1 MASGLSENL
10 HPLVMRF
17 RTSLISLSTPQDFWT
32 LRLITGNHPKVFLN
46 SLPLVLARCGGICRR
61 ENLDDDVF
69 AMGLTEDPMRNVADY
84 EAVLD
89 LLQVGTGAL
98 QMELDKVASA
108 VGFIVFLLC
117 FAEGKQQRQT
127 LRTAVL
133 RAVHLLGEW
142 LAQTSEAMWRAV
154 TEALKAEFDGSE
166 ERVSGMFDRTAYYY
180 RESGNAEW
188 VAKHWNEYAPK
199 DSSSLHQRLF
209 DEEGNYE
216 HLFKLAV
223 LSPDRYVTGALEQ
236 DLVQCWRRGSANP
249 AYLVALSLLFVC
261 KFPAQHGA
269 LTGLLEQH
277 ASADVRVAA
286 LVASARSLAL

>member
-1 MASGLSENL
+1 METGLSGNL

-32 LRLITGNHPKVFLN
+32 LRLITANHPRVFLN
-46 SLPLVLARCGGICRR
+46 SLPLVFARCGGICRR
-61 ENLDDDVF
+61 GNLDDDVF
-69 AMGLTEDPMRNVADY
+69 TLGLAEDPMRNVADY

-89 LLQVGTGAL
+89 LLQAGTEAL
-98 QMELDKVASA
+98 HMELDKVPSA

-127 LRTAVL
+127 LRTTVL

-142 LAQTSEAMWRAV
+142 LTLTSEAMWRAV

-180 RESGNAEW
+180 KDSGNAEW
-188 VAKHWNEYAPK
+188 VAKHWKEYSPDK
-199 DSSSLHQRLF
+199 LSSLHKRLF

-216 HLFKLAV
+216 YLFKLAV
-223 LSPDRYVTGALEQ
+223 LRPDQFVNRELEQ
-236 DLVQCWRRGSANP
+236 DLVQCWRRGSTNP
-249 AYLVALSLLFVC
+249 AYLVALSLLFVY
-261 KFPAQHGA
+261 KYPNQHGA
-269 LTGLLEQH
+269 LTALLEQH
-277 ASADVRVAA
+277 ASADIHVTA
-286 LVASARSLAL
+286 LLASARSITL